1 MTERLESQA
10 RRTEMSPLNKR
21 LMAMIAMVA
30 AMAIGLSVGFLA
42 ARLFVS

>member
-1 MTERLESQA
+1 
-10 RRTEMSPLNKR
+10 MSPLNKR

-42 ARLFVS
+42 VRLFVS

>member
-1 MTERLESQA
+1 MTERLESQV
-10 RRTEMSPLNKR
+10 RRTKMSLLTKR

>member
-10 RRTEMSPLNKR
+10 RRTKMSLLTKR
-21 LMAMIAMVA
+21 LMVMIAMVA

-42 ARLFVS
+42 VRLFVS